1 MKAVITDYQYE
12 SIETERS
19 IIEGAGFTLKDYQAK
34 ETKDLIP
41 IVEDAQAVITQYSDI
56 NAEVISHMK
65 QARMIIKYGIGVNNI
80 DCEAAAKKGIY
91 VCNVPDYGVE
101 EVSDHAVAMIL
112 ALGRKLPIL
121 TDAFRNGDWGY
132 RSVVPLYRLREC
144 TVGLVGFGRI
154 PQLVAGKLKGFGIR
168 ILAFDPYIS
177 EQMAEEAGVM
187 LAEMDQII
195 KESDFISVHCP
206 LTKDTYHIIG
216 KEEFHKM
223 KSTAYIINTARGG
236 IIDEAALIEAL
247 KANEI
252 AGAGIDVFEQ
262 EPAGPDNE
270 LLHFPNVIATP
281 HSAWYSEVAIAA
293 LQRKVAE
300 EVVNVLQ
307 GNHPFNCV
315 NGL

>member
-19 IIEGAGFTLKDYQAK
+19 IIEGAGFTLEGYQAK

-41 IVEDAQAVITQYSDI
+41 AVEDAQAVITQYADI

-65 QARMIIKYGIGVNNI
+65 RARMIIKYGIGVNNI

-112 ALGRKLPIL
+112 ALGKKLPIL
-121 TDAFRNGDWGY
+121 TEAFRNGDWGY
-132 RSVVPLYRLREC
+132 GSVVPLYRLSEC

-154 PQLVAGKLKGFGIR
+154 PQMAARKLKGFGMR
-168 ILAFDPYIS
+168 ILAYDPYAS
-177 EQMAEEAGVM
+177 EQTAKEAGVVLTDM
-187 LAEMDQII
+187 EQII

-206 LTKDTYHIIG
+206 LAKDTRHIIG
-216 KEEFHKM
+216 REEFRKM
-223 KSTAYIINTARGG
+223 KSTAFVINTARGG
-236 IIDEAALIEAL
+236 IIDEAALMEAL
-247 KANEI
+247 KEKEI

-262 EPAGPDNE
+262 EPPGSDNE
-270 LLHFPNVIATP
+270 LLHLPNVIATP
-281 HSAWYSEVAIAA
+281 HSAWYSEVAVTN

-307 GNHPFNCV
+307 GNRPFHCV

>member
-19 IIEGAGFTLKDYQAK
+19 IIEGAGFTLEGYQAK

-41 IVEDAQAVITQYSDI
+41 AVEDAQAVITQYADI

-112 ALGRKLPIL
+112 ALGKKLPIL
-121 TDAFRNGDWGY
+121 TEAFRNGDWGY
-132 RSVVPLYRLREC
+132 GSVVPLYRLSEC

-154 PQLVAGKLKGFGIR
+154 PQMAARKLKGFGMR
-168 ILAFDPYIS
+168 ILAYDPYAS
-177 EQMAEEAGVM
+177 EQTAKEAGVVLTDM
-187 LAEMDQII
+187 EQII
-195 KESDFISVHCP
+195 KESDFLSVHCP
-206 LTKDTYHIIG
+206 LTKDTRHIIG
-216 KEEFHKM
+216 REEFRKM
-223 KSTAYIINTARGG
+223 KSTAFVINTARGG

-247 KANEI
+247 KEKEI

-270 LLHFPNVIATP
+270 LLHLPNVIATP
-281 HSAWYSEVAIAA
+281 HSAWYSEVAITT

-307 GNHPFNCV
+307 GNRPFHCV